1 MATFNDAQDVHD
13 TIGAFLEQ
21 ITKDEDL
28 RPKWVA
34 ANTAFHVVYTEP
46 NAEMVIDCTVDPPV
60 VSMGS
65 EQADVCEIELQMS
78 ADDGHRFWLGELN
91 MTLALAKGKVKVK
104 GPVSKMMK
112 LLPAMRPAFP
122 KYRSFLA
129 ERGIGE
135 A

>member
-1 MATFNDAQDVHD
+1 MATFKDAQDVHD

-28 RPKWVA
+28 RPKWAA

-46 NAEMVIDCTVDPPV
+46 NADMVIDCMVDPPV

-65 EQADVCEIELQMS
+65 EQAAVCEIELQMS

-122 KYRSFLA
+122 KYRAFLA